1 MTYTDFGE
9 FKKQVKNI
17 MPGFIFFVGIVL
29 SFSCVVTIIIGIPGY
44 KEEISQLNWIKT
56 EATVTNV
63 YERMT
68 TNGNKYIIYDI
79 LYEYSAEE
87 NVYTG
92 LIESVNYKKIGD
104 EFEIK
109 YNPQSP
115 KKSTSVLKPNVNFI
129 IFGVILGISGIL
141 LMILPFIFK
150 KNFHKNKS

>member
-68 TNGNKYIIYDI
+68 TNGNKYI
-79 LYEYSAEE
+79 LYMIFYM
-87 NVYTG
+87 NTVQKKMYTP
-92 LIESVNYKKIGD
+92 V
-104 EFEIK
+104 
-109 YNPQSP
+109 
-115 KKSTSVLKPNVNFI
+115 
-129 IFGVILGISGIL
+129 
-141 LMILPFIFK
+141 
-150 KNFHKNKS
+150 